1 MDVWHDFTD
10 PMNSVSMATAALR
23 LMTAILLG
31 GIIGWEREINSRAAG
46 LRTHMLI
53 ALAAAAFAIVAME
66 LTSFES
72 APGVGLQTDP
82 LRLIEAVTSGVA
94 FLAAGSIVITGASVR
109 GVTTGASMW
118 LCGAIGLCCG
128 VGDVKLAR
136 LVTLMAII
144 VLWLIQQFVTPVA
157 EHVRD
162 NRADAGRGDT
172 DAGGTNA
179 DRGG

>member
-1 MDVWHDFTD
+1 MDIWQDFTN
-10 PMNSVSMATAALR
+10 PMNSVSMATAVLR
-23 LMTAILLG
+23 LLTAILLG
-31 GIIGWEREINSRAAG
+31 GVIGWEREVNSRAAG

-53 ALAAAAFAIVAME
+53 SLAAAAFAIVAME
-66 LTSFES
+66 LTSFQA
-72 APGVGLQTDP
+72 APGTEIQTDP

-128 VGDVKLAR
+128 VGDVKLAG
-136 LVTLMAII
+136 LVTLMAIV
-144 VLWLIQQFVTPVA
+144 VLWLIQRFVTPVA
-157 EHVRD
+157 EQVRD
-162 NRADAGRGDT
+162 QQADDHGTGGDRRG
-172 DAGGTNA
+172 

>member
-1 MDVWHDFTD
+1 MNIWQDFTD
-10 PMNSVSMATAALR
+10 PMNSVTMATAVLR
-23 LMTAILLG
+23 LLTAILLG
-31 GIIGWEREINSRAAG
+31 GVIGWEREVNSRAAG

-53 ALAAAAFAIVAME
+53 SLAAAAFAIVAME
-66 LTSFES
+66 LTSFQT
-72 APGVGLQTDP
+72 APGTEIQTDP

-128 VGDVKLAR
+128 VGDVKLAG
-136 LVTLMAII
+136 LVTLMAIV
-144 VLWLIQQFVTPVA
+144 VLWLIQRFVTPMA
-157 EHVRD
+157 EQVRD
-162 NRADAGRGDT
+162 HHADDHDT
-172 DAGGTNA
+172 DG

>member
-1 MDVWHDFTD
+1 MDVWQDFTD
-10 PMNSVSMATAALR
+10 PMNSMAMGTAALR
-23 LMTAILLG
+23 LATAIILG
-31 GIIGWEREINSRAAG
+31 GVIGWEREINSRAAG

-72 APGVGLQTDP
+72 APGIVLQTDP
-82 LRLIEAVTSGVA
+82 LRLIESVTSGVA

-109 GVTTGASMW
+109 GITTGASMW

-128 VGDVKLAR
+128 VGDIKLAG
-136 LVTLMAII
+136 LVTLMAIV

-157 EHVRD
+157 ENVRD
-162 NRADAGRGDT
+162 SRAGAKDGSPDAEGT
-172 DAGGTNA
+172 DG